1 MEDYV
6 NQIKN
11 KSTFLVDIGASFGAG
26 PIASYFDTYSGLCVE
41 CNPQKFGVLC
51 QSVTNEKIH
60 KHLGFATPENIVDL
74 FEKYNVPKNIDILKV
89 DIDGYDLELIK
100 TIIEK
105 GYRPAI
111 IIAEINE
118 KIPPPIS
125 FQVKYAPT
133 YFWDVSH
140 YYGFSIQAGKDVLEP
155 LGYKIKQIY
164 DHNNIMILDTSVYDM
179 KEDVDV
185 AEIYRTEYSEN
196 EAALKA
202 LPWNQ
207 DVHHWTKMTHEPE
220 KLLDEISEYFTKA
233 HRADEFEISV
243 SSNM

>member
-1 MEDYV
+1 MQEYI
-6 NQIKN
+6 NQIQN
-11 KSTFLVDIGASFGAG
+11 KSTFLVDIGASFGQG
-26 PIASYFDTYSGLCVE
+26 PIAPYFDTYSGLCVE

-51 QSVTNEKIH
+51 ETVTNEKIH
-60 KHLGFATPENIVDL
+60 KHLGFATPENIQDI

-89 DIDGYDLELIK
+89 DIDGYDLQLMK
-100 TIIEK
+100 TIIEA

-155 LGYKIKQIY
+155 LGYKIKMMY
-164 DHNNIMILDTSVYDM
+164 DPNNIMLLDTSVYDM
-179 KEDVDV
+179 PDDIDV
-185 AEIYRTEYSEN
+185 AEMYRSQYSEN
-196 EAALKA
+196 EAALA
-202 LPWNQ
+202 TVPWNK
-207 DVHHWTKMTHEPE
+207 DVHHWTKMTDEPE
-220 KLLDEISEYFTKA
+220 KLMNEITSFFTKN
-233 HRADEFEISV
+233 HSADEFEIRV
-243 SSNM
+243 TTC